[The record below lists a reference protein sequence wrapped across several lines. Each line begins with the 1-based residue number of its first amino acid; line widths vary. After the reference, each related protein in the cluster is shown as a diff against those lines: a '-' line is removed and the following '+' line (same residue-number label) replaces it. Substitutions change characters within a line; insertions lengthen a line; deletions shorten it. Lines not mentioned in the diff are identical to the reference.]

1 MATRCVYCK
10 SEIHD
15 NRSME
20 ICDRC
25 GRGVWGE
32 KMFAT
37 IKASTDEARDRGDLC
52 RTNMNPEEV
61 EIKFIDTNGF
71 AVNAIQDVIVQTK

>member
-1 MATRCVYCK
+1 MRCVYCK

-25 GRGVWGE
+25 GVNVWGA
-32 KMFAT
+32 KMFSA
-37 IKASTDEARDRGDLC
+37 IRQATDEARDNNDLC

-61 EIKFIDTNGF
+61 PNVGKS
-71 AVNAIQDVIVQTK
+71 